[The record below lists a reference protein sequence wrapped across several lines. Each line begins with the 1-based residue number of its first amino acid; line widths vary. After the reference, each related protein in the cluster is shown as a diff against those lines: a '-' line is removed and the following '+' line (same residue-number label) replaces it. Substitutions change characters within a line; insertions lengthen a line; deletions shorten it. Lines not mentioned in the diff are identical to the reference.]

1 MELSANLGCPEL
13 SIVVFDLDPENGDS
27 LVGELGYDCILQ
39 TLKVKNMREEW
50 LDMDYC
56 SKVDSI
62 AGSVF
67 AVILVDFDKY

>member
-13 SIVVFDLDPENGDS
+13 SIVVFELDPTNGDS
-27 LVGELGYDCILQ
+27 VVGELGDDCILQ
-39 TLKVKNMREEW
+39 TLKNMREEW